1 MKVAVGSDHA
11 GYPAKL
17 KAIEALRELGCDV
30 EDVGTHTE
38 ESCDYPDYA
47 VAAAQAVVR
56 KEADLGVLCCGS
68 GIGMSITANKVPGIR
83 AALCHNAYTAH
94 RMAVK
99 GAANAGR
106 GGGFRSVPEVTATNL
121 FLEPGQRSQEDL
133 LERAGDGLFVTS
145 AMGVH
150 MADPISGDF
159 SLGVSGLEIE
169 GGRPGRPVRGVTIAG
184 NLKELLT
191 NIEDVGGDLRFFS
204 STGAPSVRIAE
215 MMVSGE

>member
-83 AALCHNAYTAH
+83 AALCHNAYTAQ
-94 RMAVK
+94 MAR
-99 GAANAGR
+99 AHNDANVLCLGGR
-106 GGGFRSVPEVTATNL
+106 VLDEATLKELVRVFLSTA
-121 FLEPGQRSQEDL
+121 F
-133 LERAGDGLFVTS
+133 
-145 AMGVH
+145 
-150 MADPISGDF
+150 
-159 SLGVSGLEIE
+159 E
-169 GGRPGRPVRGVTIAG
+169 GGRHARRVAKM
-184 NLKELLT
+184 N
-191 NIEDVGGDLRFFS
+191 DLDR
-204 STGAPSVRIAE
+204 AR
-215 MMVSGE
+215 